1 MEKKHSNIDYQ
12 KQEANKHKEAILRKD
27 SVSNL
32 QQSVEIF
39 HDKISKGCIYVCSTC
54 QQTQFE
60 DNVVPVN
67 NLWTAHMDLLKECLL
82 GYKSVNQIE
91 YICQPCKM
99 AIYKGCVPKL
109 SLKNESGFP
118 EQPIELQLY
127 HLEEVI
133 IAPVIPFMTIREL
146 LMDGQKSLKG
156 NMCHIP
162 VDISPTIN
170 TLPHTLEDTQTV
182 SVKLK

>member
-1 MEKKHSNIDYQ
+1 MQEKQSDLGYRQKEALLMEKKCTNIEYL
-12 KQEANKHKEAILRKD
+12 KQEATKCKEVILRKD
-27 SVSNL
+27 FGSNL

-67 NLWTAHMDLLKECLL
+67 NLQTAHMDLLKECLS

-109 SLKNESGFP
+109 SLKNKCGFP
-118 EQPIELQLY
+118 KQPVELQLH
-127 HLEEVI
+127 HLEEV
-133 IAPVIPFMTIREL
+133 MLCKL
-146 LMDGQKSLKG
+146 LSL
-156 NMCHIP
+156 I
-162 VDISPTIN
+162 V
-170 TLPHTLEDTQTV
+170 LFQYFV
-182 SVKLK
+182 